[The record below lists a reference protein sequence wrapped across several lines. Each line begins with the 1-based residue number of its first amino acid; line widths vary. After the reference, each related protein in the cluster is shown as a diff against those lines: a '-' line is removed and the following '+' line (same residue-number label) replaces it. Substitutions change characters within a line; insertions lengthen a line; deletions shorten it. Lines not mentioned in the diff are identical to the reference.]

1 MKKHRID
8 LDREEL
14 ATVLAALR
22 YYQDSGMGD
31 PFNRPDWLHDIAVP
45 DDGSDTSLD
54 AEAIDELC
62 ERINCD
68 NITIDLPAE
77 DDTDT
82 CPECQRSFGPHYS
95 GPCNH

>member
-1 MKKHRID
+1 MTKHRID

-22 YYQDSGMGD
+22 YYQHNGMGD

-45 DDGSDTSLD
+45 DAGSDTSLD
-54 AEAIDELC
+54 DEAIDHLC

-68 NITIDLPAE
+68 NIAIELPDE
-77 DDTDT
+77 DGD
-82 CPECQRSFGPHYS
+82 CPECSRSFGPHYA
-95 GPCNH
+95 GPCSH